1 MRTHPRFK
9 LDTLQSTYF
18 NPKGEE
24 SLTACNTRWKT
35 GIGMPLLYKHMQ
47 KHQASDIA
55 YSEASAL
62 ITGEPSKVP
71 QRKKDELDAT
81 EALIEGPSMTPQS
94 EYEIGLDDFI
104 RMGTAR
110 LKSGGM
116 QISAA
121 NYIQAIKTKADI
133 ERTQKD
139 RKLELLKSM
148 FSGAAPQPL
157 PPSIPSKLPIEVGV
171 PLPQEVNGAPRT

>member
-1 MRTHPRFK
+1 M
-9 LDTLQSTYF
+9 QSTYF
-18 NPKGEE
+18 DSKGEE
-24 SLTACNTRWKT
+24 SLMAVNNRWKT
-35 GIGMPLLYKHMQ
+35 GIKPNMLYKHMQ
-47 KHQASDIA
+47 THQASDIA
-55 YSEASAL
+55 FAEASAL

-71 QRKKDELDAT
+71 QRKKDDLEST
-81 EALIEGPSMTPQS
+81 EALIEGPSMTPQA
-94 EYEIGLDDFI
+94 EYEVGLDEFI
-104 RMGTAR
+104 RMGAAR

-116 QISAA
+116 SISAA

-139 RKLELLKSM
+139 RRLELLKNM

-171 PLPQEVNGAPRT
+171 PLPEEVNGAPRS